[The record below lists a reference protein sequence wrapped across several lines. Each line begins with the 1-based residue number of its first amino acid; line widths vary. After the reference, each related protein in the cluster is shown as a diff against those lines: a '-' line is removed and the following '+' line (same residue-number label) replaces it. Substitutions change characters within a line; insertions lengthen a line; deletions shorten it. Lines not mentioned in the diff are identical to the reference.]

1 MHLHVLC
8 RLNLEHA
15 PTFTKQTPS
24 CTVVCSFRRVYGN
37 DGTHR
42 RRTIRGEREECR
54 PLFSGRC
61 SRTPPPHYLWLSVAS
76 TNRACTSAQTTYVRR
91 ARAHHLA
98 RSRCGCTTGFLEVR
112 HCITNSAVTCDA
124 TGSREPCMAAL
135 SRGNVVYFD
144 KTHGISFGPQI

>member
-15 PTFTKQTPS
+15 PTFNKQTPS
-24 CTVVCSFRRVYGN
+24 CTVVYSFRRVYGN

-42 RRTIRGEREECR
+42 RRTNRGEREECR

-61 SRTPPPHYLWLSVAS
+61 SHTPPPHYLWLMALSRFNQQS
-76 TNRACTSAQTTYVRR
+76 MHLS
-91 ARAHHLA
+91 AHHLA

-144 KTHGISFGPQI
+144 KTHTLDDDIYPEL